1 MQKYPFLFED
11 RKIRVDGVLTETVR
25 VRGTLG
31 VHFDKKDGSTI
42 LPRLEEEE
50 YGETPFQ
57 RRKKFS
63 LRKRKYVRYKSLSR
77 ALRSR
82 EYSLLKA
89 KKITV
94 PTYQKFE
101 RLFEGPLRNAII
113 ERSYHY
119 PEKLPL
125 KIQEELREAGFV
137 LARAR
142 KRGIK
147 EALVKIYFLY
157 EDAITKELSVG
168 ALLAVDNAITVR
180 FLERLE
186 QTSGWV
192 PVYYTQKDFLK
203 LLQEDIAVLLK
214 RTGMDLRFMRRH
226 DDFSKLAPDN
236 LQRKI
241 MEDKLQLFEKR
252 LEPLLSI
259 KPFGH
264 WVCLM
269 VNDFRLVAGRL
280 KEGKRDAAKRILE
293 RTILSLEMKQRQR
306 EMEEFLL
313 KTGRDAILNRDE
325 TETYKKWLKKFADEF
340 DKFKERET
348 RVGFVE
354 KVCAGIIA
362 LLDAAEKKLREGNM
376 DEFRDAVRQAAELL

>member
-11 RKIRVDGVLTETVR
+11 RKIRVGGVLTETVR
-25 VRGTLG
+25 VRGALG
-31 VHFDKKDGSTI
+31 IYFDREGSPI

-57 RRKKFS
+57 RRQMFP
-63 LRKRKYVRYKSLSR
+63 LRKRKYIRYKSLSR

-101 RLFEGPLRNAII
+101 QLFEESLRGAII

-119 PEKLPL
+119 PEKLSP
-125 KIQEELREAGFV
+125 KIQEGLREAGFV
-137 LARAR
+137 LSRAR
-142 KRGIK
+142 KKGIK

-157 EDAITKELSVG
+157 EDAITKELNVG
-168 ALLAVDNAITVR
+168 ALLAVDTAITDR
-180 FLERLE
+180 LLERLE
-186 QTSGWV
+186 QTGGWV
-192 PVYYTQKDFLK
+192 PVYYAQKDFLK
-203 LLQEDIAVLLK
+203 LLQEDIRVLLK
-214 RTGMDLRFMRRH
+214 RTSADIRFMRKH
-226 DDFSKLAPDN
+226 ENFSRLASSN
-236 LQRKI
+236 LQQKI
-241 MEDKLQLFEKR
+241 IEDKLQLFEKR

-264 WVCLM
+264 WVSLM

-280 KEGKRDAAKRILE
+280 KEGKRDAAKCILE
-293 RTILSLEMKQRQR
+293 RTLLSLEMKQCQK
-306 EMEEFLL
+306 EIEEFLL

-325 TETYKKWLKKFADEF
+325 TETYKKWLRKFVDEF
-340 DKFKERET
+340 VKFKERET

-354 KVCAGIIA
+354 RVCDSIIA
-362 LLDAAEKKLREGNM
+362 LLDTADKKLREGNK